1 MRFVFLSLMFAILNS
16 CQNDRIKGNW
26 GKCNP
31 DGSYWNYTLT
41 DSLLVLAVEK
51 PNPFIEVYNV
61 NYTNE
66 GIIISDAKQ
75 TEIQLVTNPDT
86 LKILSILSDSLK
98 LQSTQIGDQF
108 ELSKADFKLEPIDF
122 NNYNSWKKKYLVRF
136 SEYATLVDCPTLEDN
151 VPSLRLDEFEE
162 EIETYLHDNQ

>member
-1 MRFVFLSLMFAILNS
+1 MLFIILIS

-61 NYTNE
+61 KYINE

-75 TEIQLVTNPDT
+75 TAIHLMTNPDT

-98 LQSTQIGDQF
+98 LQSTQTGDQF
-108 ELSKADFKLEPIDF
+108 ELSEADFKLEPIDF
-122 NNYNSWKKKYLVRF
+122 NYYKSWKKKSLLRF
-136 SEYATLVDCPTLEDN
+136 NEYATRVDCATLEDN
-151 VPSLRLDEFEE
+151 VPSLSLDEFEE
-162 EIETYLHDNQ
+162 EIEMYLHNIQ